1 MLKTPVLFIIFNRPD
16 TTAQVF
22 AAIKQAQPA
31 RLFIA
36 ADAPR
41 PGNKTDE
48 ERCRLTREVVSNI
61 DWPCEVFTL
70 FRESNRGCGL
80 GVSEAIQ
87 WFFEHNSEG
96 IILEDDCVP
105 HPDFFS
111 FAANMLEKY
120 RDDHQIISVN
130 GSNLGYTPAG
140 SESYTFSRFMNM
152 WGWATWSD
160 RAKKIDYTMKEWR
173 EIKHPLTW
181 LYQHLRQ
188 DLFDTDINW
197 YRLWKY
203 KFDKVAED
211 RNFTWDWQWM
221 YYQLSNKKLSI
232 VPSVNLVTNIGFN
245 ADATHTLQHTN
256 PAANIPVQSIG
267 TITHPSNRKLS
278 MKYEEEFVKWVWCYH
293 KRLPTLFYIKQFL
306 SSFLR
311 KKEN

>member
-22 AAIKQAQPA
+22 AAIKQARPA

-48 ERCRLTREVVSNI
+48 ERCRLTKEAVSNI

-111 FAANMLEKY
+111 FATLMLEKY

-130 GSNLGYTPAG
+130 GSNLGYTPAV

-160 RAKKIDYTMKEWR
+160 RACEIDYTMKEWK
-173 EIKHPLTW
+173 EIKKPLTW
-181 LYQHLRQ
+181 LYQH
-188 DLFDTDINW
+188 
-197 YRLWKY
+197 
-203 KFDKVAED
+203 
-211 RNFTWDWQWM
+211 
-221 YYQLSNKKLSI
+221 
-232 VPSVNLVTNIGFN
+232 
-245 ADATHTLQHTN
+245 
-256 PAANIPVQSIG
+256 
-267 TITHPSNRKLS
+267 
-278 MKYEEEFVKWVWCYH
+278 
-293 KRLPTLFYIKQFL
+293 
-306 SSFLR
+306 
-311 KKEN
+311 